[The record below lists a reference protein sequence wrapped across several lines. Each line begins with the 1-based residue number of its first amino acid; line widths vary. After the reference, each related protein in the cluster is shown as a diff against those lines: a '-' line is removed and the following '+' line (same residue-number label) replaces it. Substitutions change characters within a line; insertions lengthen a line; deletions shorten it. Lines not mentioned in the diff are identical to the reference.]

1 MQRTLTDFV
10 RALRAADV
18 RVSTAETLD
27 AFRAAEIIGWHERA
41 RLKHAL
47 AAVLAKS
54 ADEAEAFDTC
64 FERFF
69 RFDDFTGSD
78 RQAPTT
84 DQAPDNATEPEQ
96 QIAPGENP
104 SEGQQEGKGGGGGH
118 GGEPAED
125 AHDAANSAVL
135 SESRTNTP
143 GPSFA
148 PARSPLGQQLM
159 TDDRNALAMAI
170 AQAARR
176 HGLEDIKVFTQQG
189 LYTRRILD
197 SMGREPLMNEILAG
211 EAASAD
217 GERALAAELRRR
229 YEQLRAQVR
238 DHVEDQFVLHADAQ
252 GERLRERLLYRA
264 RLAAISRR
272 DDALMRRA
280 IERMA
285 RKLTAAHSRKRR
297 VKQRG
302 TLDVARTVRR
312 NMRHDGTLIELAWR
326 AKRIERPRV
335 FAICDVSGSVALYAR
350 FMLMFLYSLGDVLP
364 KVRAFAFC
372 SELGE
377 VTDLFKQYDLDEAMA
392 RTLAEHGQ
400 GSTDYGHAWADFQR
414 LALADVD
421 RRSTVLILGDAR
433 NNEGEARTD
442 LLRQIYDRAQRVIWL
457 NPEPRVAWDTGDSVM
472 GRYRAHCHQVNE
484 CASLAQL
491 EGVIAQLLRHVR

>member
-1 MQRTLTDFV
+1 MQRALTDFV

-18 RVSTAETLD
+18 RVSPAETLD
-27 AFRAAEIIGWHERA
+27 AFRAVELIGWRERSQ
-41 RLKHAL
+41 LKHAL

-54 ADEAEAFDTC
+54 ADEADAFDAC
-64 FERFF
+64 FEQFF
-69 RFDDFTGSD
+69 RFDAFGESAPEASHDKSLE
-78 RQAPTT
+78 QAST
-84 DQAPDNATEPEQ
+84 ANEPSA
-96 QIAPGENP
+96 APGE
-104 SEGQQEGKGGGGGH
+104 GQGGGGA
-118 GGEPAED
+118 GG
-125 AHDAANSAVL
+125 SGG
-135 SESRTNTP
+135 NTP
-143 GPSFA
+143 DA
-148 PARSPLGQQLM
+148 PDTAADEESSAEAGAPGRSVAGARSPLGRQLM
-159 TDDRNALAMAI
+159 ANDRNALAMAI
-170 AQAARR
+170 SQAARA

-197 SMGREPLMNEILAG
+197 SMGRGPLMDEILAG
-211 EAASAD
+211 EAAAGES
-217 GERALAAELRRR
+217 ERALAAELRRR
-229 YEQLRAQVR
+229 YERLRIRVR
-238 DHVEDQFVLHADAQ
+238 DHVEDQFLLHADAQ
-252 GERLRERLLYRA
+252 GERLREQLLYRA

-285 RKLTAAHSRKRR
+285 RQLTAAHSRKRR

-302 TLDVARTVRR
+302 KLDVPRTLRR
-312 NMRHDGTLIELAWR
+312 NMRYDGTLIELAWR
-326 AKRIERPRV
+326 SRQVERPRV

-372 SELGE
+372 SDLGE
-377 VTDLFKQYDLDEAMA
+377 VTDLFQQHDLDEAMA

-400 GSTDYGHAWADFQR
+400 GSSDYGHALADFER

-442 LLRQIYDRAQRVIWL
+442 LLRKIYDRARRVIWL

-484 CASLAQL
+484 CGSLAQL
-491 EGVIAQLLRHVR
+491 ERVVSDLLRHVH